1 MGRMPEVGDIIDEVF
16 RVEAEVDSGN
26 FGSVYR
32 VFDTLE
38 HRTLAL
44 KVLRPGTHD
53 ENELRLRFEREA
65 RLIYSLQHPHVVQV
79 YYYGQT
85 PSGLPYLA
93 MEYLQGTDLRTLLKQ
108 HGPLHP
114 SLAKRITMETLSA
127 LAAAHAIGII
137 HRDLKPA
144 NIFLVNDG
152 HKGHVKVLDFGF
164 AKAFDDEQG
173 ADLTNAGTL
182 VGTPAYMA
190 PELVHKKNVGA
201 AADLYAMGLIM
212 AEMLQ
217 GNKIVDIDNV
227 YDTILFQAS
236 SKPIKLPQEISR
248 GLFGKVIQQSIAK
261 DLKKRFSS
269 ANEFMQE
276 LSQVVVPGE
285 SVDER
290 APALNE
296 LGAGMPLEY
305 GSADVDA
312 ATVPRSM
319 GMPSLDEVDRA
330 LGQQPSPQPRPK
342 KKTRVQRS
350 QPDPLAP
357 AISGEGVVGNTRQ
370 RVRVQT
376 QQIHA
381 VGPTEFGSEPLDSQ
395 QFILGAA
402 QAGATGAKHR
412 DTSTIPLDQEYHAT
426 GAQQAPSP
434 SHTRE
439 ILIGVVSG
447 GAVIAMILIY
457 LRFFVH

>member
-1 MGRMPEVGDIIDEVF
+1 M
-16 RVEAEVDSGN
+16 
-26 FGSVYR
+26 
-32 VFDTLE
+32 
-38 HRTLAL
+38 
-44 KVLRPGTHD
+44 
-53 ENELRLRFEREA
+53 
-65 RLIYSLQHPHVVQV
+65 
-79 YYYGQT
+79 
-85 PSGLPYLA
+85 
-93 MEYLQGTDLRTLLKQ
+93 
-108 HGPLHP
+108 
-114 SLAKRITMETLSA
+114 
-127 LAAAHAIGII
+127 
-137 HRDLKPA
+137 
-144 NIFLVNDG
+144 
-152 HKGHVKVLDFGF
+152 LDFGF

-201 AADLYAMGLIM
+201 PADLYAMGLIM

-217 GNKIVDIDNV
+217 GAKVVDIDNV

-236 SKPIKLPQEISR
+236 SKPIKLSAEISR

-269 ANEFMQE
+269 AQEFMQE
-276 LSQVVVPGE
+276 LSQVAVPGE
-285 SVDER
+285 SLDER
-290 APALNE
+290 APSVT
-296 LGAGMPLEY
+296 PLEY

-330 LGQQPSPQPRPK
+330 MGQRPSPQPRPK
-342 KKTRVQRS
+342 KKTRVHRT

-370 RVRVQT
+370 RERVHT
-376 QQIHA
+376 QQLHA
-381 VGPTEFGSEPLDSQ
+381 VGPTEFGAEPLDSQ

-402 QAGATGAKHR
+402 QAGAQGARHR
-412 DTSTIPLDQEYHAT
+412 DTSTTPLEHHPLGQHSQPA
-426 GAQQAPSP
+426 AAS

-439 ILIGVVSG
+439 ILIGISCG
-447 GAVIAMILIY
+447 GVVIAMILIY

>member
-1 MGRMPEVGDIIDEVF
+1 MGRMPEVGDIIDDVF

-32 VFDTLE
+32 VQDMLE
-38 HRTLAL
+38 RRILAL

-79 YYYGQT
+79 FYYGQT

-93 MEYLQGTDLRTLLKQ
+93 MEFLQGTELRSLLQQ
-108 HGPLHP
+108 HGSLHP
-114 SLAKRITMETLSA
+114 ALAKRITLEVLSA
-127 LAAAHAIGII
+127 LSAAHALGII

-173 ADLTNAGTL
+173 AELTNAGTL

-201 AADLYAMGLIM
+201 PADLYAMGLIL
-212 AEMLQ
+212 AEMLV
-217 GNKIVDIDNV
+217 GTKIVDIDNV

-236 SKPIKLPQEISR
+236 SKPIKMPSEITQ
-248 GLFGKVIQQSIAK
+248 GPFAQVIKQATAK

-269 ANEFMQE
+269 AQEFIQE
-276 LSQVVVPGE
+276 LMRVEIPGE
-285 SVDER
+285 AREDRSPSVT
-290 APALNE
+290 PS
-296 LGAGMPLEY
+296 EY
-305 GSADVDA
+305 GDADVEA

-330 LGQQPSPQPRPK
+330 LGSSPTPATKVK
-342 KKTRVQRS
+342 KKTRQQRA
-350 QPDPLAP
+350 QPEPLAAP
-357 AISGEGVVGNTRQ
+357 ISGEGLVNSGEHRPRT
-370 RVRVQT
+370 RVQT
-376 QQIHA
+376 QQMHA
-381 VGPTEFGSEPLDSQ
+381 VGPTEFGGELDSQ
-395 QFILGAA
+395 QFVLGTGQGGAYGGRMQQEHSTMQLEASQTSALPA
-402 QAGATGAKHR
+402 QRSHAK
-412 DTSTIPLDQEYHAT
+412 
-426 GAQQAPSP
+426 
-434 SHTRE
+434 E
-439 ILIGVVSG
+439 ILLGIGFG
-447 GAVIAMILIY
+447 GVIIALILAY
-457 LRFFVH
+457 LRFFN

>member
-1 MGRMPEVGDIIDEVF
+1 MPEVGDIIDEVF

-108 HGPLHP
+108 HGSLHP
-114 SLAKRITMETLSA
+114 SLAKRIAMETLSA

-201 AADLYAMGLIM
+201 PADLYAMGLIM

-217 GNKIVDIDNV
+217 GAKVVDIDNV

-236 SKPIKLPQEISR
+236 SKPIKLSAEISR

-269 ANEFMQE
+269 AQEFMQE
-276 LSQVVVPGE
+276 LSQVAVPGE
-285 SVDER
+285 SLDER
-290 APALNE
+290 APSVT
-296 LGAGMPLEY
+296 PLEY

-330 LGQQPSPQPRPK
+330 MGQSPSPQPRPK
-342 KKTRVQRS
+342 KKTRVHRT

-370 RVRVQT
+370 RERVHT
-376 QQIHA
+376 QQLHA
-381 VGPTEFGSEPLDSQ
+381 VGPTEFGAEPLDSQ

-402 QAGATGAKHR
+402 QAGAQGARHR
-412 DTSTIPLDQEYHAT
+412 DTSTTPLEHHPLAHHSQPA
-426 GAQQAPSP
+426 AAS

-439 ILIGVVSG
+439 ILIGISCG
-447 GAVIAMILIY
+447 GVVIAMILIY